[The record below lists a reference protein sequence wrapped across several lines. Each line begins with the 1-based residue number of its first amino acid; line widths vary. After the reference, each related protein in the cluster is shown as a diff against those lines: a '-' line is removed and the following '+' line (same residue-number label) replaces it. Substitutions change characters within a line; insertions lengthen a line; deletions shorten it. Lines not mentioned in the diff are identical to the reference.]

1 MLEYLF
7 DVYQKWLITNDKSTM
22 NNDTSRSAS
31 SSSSTSG
38 INFFFCGGS
47 TSSSQSE
54 SAFSSYTASD
64 KCTVEIGMSV
74 AKVEIGR
81 DWFNPGLFTL
91 TGDMYNVSSEKI
103 APNNVSITEFDDNRL
118 REMNKCVF
126 PCFPTAFVVARDVS
140 VKLTTEDAVSSQTA
154 MAMEQHASKGG
165 GFLFFSGSSSSSS
178 SGSSSSAH
186 VSSKANSTTI
196 RFTDPQIL
204 GYYIEATPAD
214 NSTALSDASKT
225 GSDEYV
231 TILDFVKKCKELL
244 LQHRNEMLG

>member
-1 MLEYLF
+1 MAYIESKNMQSLKEILVPIRTQIEQLDLEISNLSNKIKLSSALSGSG
-7 DVYQKWLITNDKSTM
+7 DSGNSGDGGDGGDKNDDSDTKPKFKAELTESVTPNKVPKGFMQLVIQESASTM

-74 AKVEIGR
+74 AKVEIGC

-91 TGDMYNVSSEKI
+91 TGDMYNVTSEKI
-103 APNNVSITEFDDNRL
+103 APNNVSITKFDDNRL

-140 VKLTTEDAVSSQTA
+140 VKLTTEKAISSQTA
-154 MAMEQHASKGG
+154 MAME
-165 GFLFFSGSSSSSS
+165 
-178 SGSSSSAH
+178 
-186 VSSKANSTTI
+186 
-196 RFTDPQIL
+196 
-204 GYYIEATPAD
+204 
-214 NSTALSDASKT
+214 
-225 GSDEYV
+225 
-231 TILDFVKKCKELL
+231 
-244 LQHRNEMLG
+244 